1 MDPRRKGD
9 IVPTIADITGLWRR
23 SLIKWPDGRSD
34 TTTSVRW
41 MQTPTLYVDLRQP
54 ADRPSFNEV
63 RCLRELSRENVEWL
77 ARQEA
82 FAGEIRFDGVY
93 FEWLRQIDLQPATAF
108 ADAGRFWFE
117 SDMMVE
123 EGRDSPY
130 IEHWHREANCSEAC
144 SGIRMR
150 EVSTGRTGIIVRSGD
165 LFMYARRR
173 PIDMPPR
180 CNLIECIGRT
190 SELPAAQDL
199 IDCEISFGR
208 IEAAGWRIENSSL
221 PFKENRLLGPQTFEL
236 SKGRLKTVD
245 VAPGGESIDLTWDIM
260 GVQGSLNDVIGCRG

>member
-1 MDPRRKGD
+1 
-9 IVPTIADITGLWRR
+9 VATIADITGLWRR

-54 ADRPSFNEV
+54 ADRPSFKEV

-93 FEWLRQIDLQPATAF
+93 FEWLRLIDLQPARAF
-108 ADAGRFWFE
+108 ADAGRLWFE
-117 SDMMVE
+117 SDTMVE
-123 EGRDSPY
+123 EGRDVPY
-130 IEHWHREANCSEAC
+130 TEHWHREANESC
-144 SGIRMR
+144 SGVRMR

-173 PIDMPPR
+173 SIDMPPR
-180 CNLIECIGRT
+180 CNLIECIDRS
-190 SELPAAQDL
+190 SELPNAQDL

-221 PFKENRLLGPQTFEL
+221 PFKENRLLGPRTFEL
-236 SKGRLKTVD
+236 SKGRLLTAD
-245 VAPGGESIDLTWDIM
+245 VAPGGEAIALEWDIT
-260 GVQGSLNDVIGCRG
+260 GVQGALSEVLGCPG